1 MECICFYNYNNKC
14 NQLIIYSQRTGF
26 QMRKVAA
33 LPNGEDIKLA
43 KIMVESYK
51 KVFEGVDPNLPLL
64 SIAIT
69 GAMRSGKSF
78 LINLFAKYLE
88 CIQQHVSIL
97 LGNIALVWMT

>member
-1 MECICFYNYNNKC
+1 M
-14 NQLIIYSQRTGF
+14 T
-26 QMRKVAA
+26 KVAA

-43 KIMVESYK
+43 EIMVESYK

-88 CIQQHVSIL
+88 YIQQHVSIQL
-97 LGNIALVWMT
+97 SNMVSV

>member
-1 MECICFYNYNNKC
+1 M
-14 NQLIIYSQRTGF
+14 T
-26 QMRKVAA
+26 KVAA

-43 KIMVESYK
+43 EIIVESYK

-88 CIQQHVSIL
+88 YIQQRVSIQL
-97 LGNIALVWMT
+97 SSMISV